1 MDIISRAIEAFNL
14 DVKSIELVTES
25 YSSTVRIIELK
36 NNEKVVLKIPFNR
49 EKISREARALELLL
63 SNPLVPNL
71 LNVWYGDETNI
82 GALLM
87 SYIEGKPMS
96 LPINDELSFE
106 IGKAL
111 ASIHKIRLEQFEL
124 DDNENDWW
132 KSIRNRFKSWLIEID
147 GHIPLELKVKLEKFF
162 ELEMN
167 RDHKVAGPC
176 LVHFDYRPGN
186 LLVENGKLVG
196 VIDFETSRGGSAEI
210 DFTKIAEY
218 IWKVYPNM
226 KNAFIRGYESI
237 AELPDI
243 EETLPL
249 FSIHNAVGGLVWC
262 VRRSKLDDQFF
273 YENLNLLEKS
283 LNEY

>member
-49 EKISREARALELLL
+49 EKISREARALELLS

-132 KSIRNRFKSWLIEID
+132 KSIRN
-147 GHIPLELKVKLEKFF
+147 
-162 ELEMN
+162 
-167 RDHKVAGPC
+167 
-176 LVHFDYRPGN
+176 
-186 LLVENGKLVG
+186 
-196 VIDFETSRGGSAEI
+196 
-210 DFTKIAEY
+210 
-218 IWKVYPNM
+218 
-226 KNAFIRGYESI
+226 
-237 AELPDI
+237 
-243 EETLPL
+243 
-249 FSIHNAVGGLVWC
+249 
-262 VRRSKLDDQFF
+262 
-273 YENLNLLEKS
+273 
-283 LNEY
+283 